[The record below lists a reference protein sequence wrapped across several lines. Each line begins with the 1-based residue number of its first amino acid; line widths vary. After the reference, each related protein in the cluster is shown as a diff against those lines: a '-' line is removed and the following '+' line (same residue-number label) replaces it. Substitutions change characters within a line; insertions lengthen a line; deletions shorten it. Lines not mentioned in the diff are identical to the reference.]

1 MSFRSL
7 LRPLK
12 IATAHALER
21 LWSVGFSA
29 RALLVRPDVVRWTS
43 TGGHKILIVAPHP
56 DDEAIGCVGTMLLH
70 IASGDRVC
78 VAIATDGRRSGAIA
92 DPIQMSLQRRREAG
106 DAAQL
111 MRVERMEWMGFP
123 EGEWNIAALRDSLKN
138 LIDEVAPDIVYA
150 PSRIDFHPE
159 HFKVAHALALALAEM
174 PSRGG
179 HDRTVRIYPVQVPL
193 TSLMSNL
200 VADISALI
208 PQCEAVLRAYVS
220 QAGSVQCASR
230 QRRYSARRH
239 RLAAQAEEFWELSAS
254 QYVVLHR
261 TSPRDWPRAFRGLRS
276 FAFTDPLAYLVGGRQ
291 RRLIAGR

>member
-1 MSFRSL
+1 MSFRSA

-12 IATAHALER
+12 LATAHAVER
-21 LWSVGFSA
+21 LWGVGFSA
-29 RALLVRPDVVRWTS
+29 RARMVRPDAARWTS
-43 TGGHKILIVAPHP
+43 SGGQKILIVAPHP

-70 IASGDRVC
+70 VASGDRVC

-92 DPIQMSLQRRREAG
+92 DPILMSLQRRREAG

-111 MRVERMEWMGFP
+111 MRLERMEWMGFP
-123 EGEWNIAALRDSLKN
+123 EGEWAITALRDSLKD
-138 LIDEVAPDIVYA
+138 LIDEVMPDIVYA

-159 HFKVAHALALALAEM
+159 HFKVAHALALALAEL
-174 PSRGG
+174 PIRSG
-179 HDRTVRIYPVQVPL
+179 HDLTVRIYPVQVPL

-220 QAGSVQCASR
+220 QAGSVQCAYR

-239 RLAAQAEEFWELSAS
+239 RLAAQAEEFWELSVS
-254 QYVVLHR
+254 EYVALHR
-261 TSPRDWPRAFRGLRS
+261 SSPRHWPRPFRGLRS
-276 FAFTDPLAYLVGGRQ
+276 FAFTDPLAYLVGSRQ
-291 RRLIAGR
+291 RRLLAGR